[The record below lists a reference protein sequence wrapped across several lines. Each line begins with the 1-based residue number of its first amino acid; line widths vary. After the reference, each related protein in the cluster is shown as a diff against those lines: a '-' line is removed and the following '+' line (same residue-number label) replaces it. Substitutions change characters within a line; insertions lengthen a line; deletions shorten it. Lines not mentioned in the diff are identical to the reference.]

1 MLICNQEFAFSPLNA
16 DDIERMEQ
24 AQKKLRRA
32 SAQEAERVQQEH
44 CGYAEQLRGQCRLIM
59 DFLDETL
66 GAGASVR
73 LGLTGNDLGQ
83 CSDVVEQIKAAISAE
98 KTAFSGASDTENAA
112 PVRLAVAAKTEIR
125 PRPEKAVQ
133 SAVSARVE
141 RLLADPEARA
151 LLVQL
156 LDKAEAAHN
165 V

>member
-32 SAQEAERVQQEH
+32 SAQEAKRVQEEH
-44 CGYAEQLRGQCRLIM
+44 CGYSEQLRGQCRLIM

-66 GAGASVR
+66 GAGASAR

-83 CSDVVEQIKAAISAE
+83 CCDVVEQIKAAIAAE
-98 KTAFSGASDTENAA
+98 KATFSDTNTAANAA
-112 PVRLAVAAKTEIR
+112 PVRLATAAKAETS

-133 SAVSARVE
+133 RAVSARVE

-156 LDKAEAAHN
+156 LGKAEAESNA
-165 V
+165 